1 MGAKIALPFISFMSF
16 VGGSLGSA
24 FKFDE
29 VVEVTCVGVIHA
41 VDMITGDEDLFSFD
55 SFLQCEGLKIVRH
68 DMQPPYLTHCSL
80 WSRSSVRSTEAEYLQ
95 STTQLRGDSTAW
107 SDKTKAPRALL
118 SSARPSFGCRFRCW
132 STSRF
137 LKVFW
142 WGWWTLLRQY
152 LQASMSAKGGPSVRR
167 C

>member
-55 SFLQCEGLKIVRH
+55 SFLQFEGLKIVRH
-68 DMQPPYLTHCSL
+68 DMPPPYLTHCSL
-80 WSRSSVRSTEAEYLQ
+80 
-95 STTQLRGDSTAW
+95 
-107 SDKTKAPRALL
+107 
-118 SSARPSFGCRFRCW
+118 
-132 STSRF
+132 
-137 LKVFW
+137 
-142 WGWWTLLRQY
+142 
-152 LQASMSAKGGPSVRR
+152 
-167 C
+167 